1 MKLLRY
7 QFKPLRVILLR
18 YLHSSLEFL
27 RELKETQEKK
37 VLLVKR
43 ATKAHRVFKVKRE
56 RKEIPVQVLQFSDI
70 LQMSHY
76 YKPMYLIL
84 PLVMLMELEKT
95 SLMTFIYG
103 MVKILN
109 G

>member
-1 MKLLRY
+1 MLLA
-7 QFKPLRVILLR
+7 KRVR
-18 YLHSSLEFL
+18 KD
-27 RELKETQEKK
+27 R
-37 VLLVKR
+37 
-43 ATKAHRVFKVKRE
+43 RVFKATRE
-56 RKEIPVQVLQFSDI
+56 RKEIPVQVLQFLDI

-76 YKPMYLIL
+76 YKPAYLIL
-84 PLVMLMELEKT
+84 LLVMLMALEKT